1 MRSPKSDW
9 MPSSTPSFVPLDAT
23 SVHSV
28 RYTGE
33 GPVVQEKPLQH
44 RGSEQLGPRGW
55 IRGETAAVEYSYLPL
70 SPPPAPL
77 PQSRKT
83 LTKRRQADVRVRR
96 ALRDAW
102 CDPSRARKDLLD
114 AGAKFAEIEDGQG
127 LAMAFIAHAQT
138 RLGDSNLAGFA
149 PHLCLSAVNLARE
162 EYSHAHAICTSLL
175 YTRPT
180 TYDGSRHYPFEKAAT
195 KQRMRP
201 TPLVM
206 GAEDAKAAAGGA

>member
-114 AGAKFAEIEDGQG
+114 AGANVPRGRVDHYRRQHFW
-127 LAMAFIAHAQT
+127 T
-138 RLGDSNLAGFA
+138 RRAVVYYYVHPSTRSVALMVLDS
-149 PHLCLSAVNLARE
+149 
-162 EYSHAHAICTSLL
+162 YW
-175 YTRPT
+175 
-180 TYDGSRHYPFEKAAT
+180 
-195 KQRMRP
+195 
-201 TPLVM
+201 
-206 GAEDAKAAAGGA
+206 